1 MHSPNRL
8 ISEKS
13 PYLQQ
18 HAYNPVD
25 WHPWGEEAFLKAK
38 KEDKPVFLSIGYST
52 CHWCHVMAHESFEDE
67 ETASLMNEVFVS
79 IKVDREERPD
89 IDQIYMKACQMMT
102 GRGGW
107 PLTIIMT
114 PDKKPFFAATYMPKE
129 SRFGMVG
136 LKDIIARIQNLWKK
150 DRGQILESADNAL
163 RQLKQVRNEKPGGA
177 PDVSILTKAYL
188 ELSSIFDAQ
197 NGGFGNAPKFP
208 TPHNLMLL
216 LRYGKRFKDANPLD
230 MVETTLQAM
239 RQGGIYDHVGFGF
252 HRYSTD
258 AQWRVPHFEKMLYDQ
273 ALLALA
279 YTEAYQ
285 ATGREEYAQTTREIL
300 EYVQRDMTSPVGG
313 FYSAEDA
320 DSEGIEGKFY
330 LWTADELKSLLEK
343 DEMSLVIRLFDISES
358 GNFEKGWNIL
368 RLRTSFEDA
377 AAVLNIPL
385 RDLQERLETV
395 RKKLFLAREKRVRP
409 ARDDKILADWN
420 GLMIAALSRAAQVLE
435 VPDEPE
441 SAKYARAARRAAD
454 FVLEKMREPDGRLLH
469 RYKDEAEIMA
479 NMDDYAFLVWG
490 LIELYE
496 TIFDVK
502 YLREALKLN
511 DVMMK
516 HFWDERHGGLY
527 FTPDDGEALPVR
539 QKEIYDGAIPSGNS
553 IAMLNQ
559 LRLSHLTGD
568 SGMEEKASAMARAFG
583 GTVNSQPLGHTMFL
597 CALDFALGPSY
608 EVALVGT
615 MEDAEIK
622 EMLKALRSRFLPSI
636 AVILVSGE
644 EVRMTSKF
652 TENLSLLGGKATA
665 YVCVGYSCELPTNDA
680 SRMMELLG

>member
-1 MHSPNRL
+1 MQSPNRL

-38 KEDKPVFLSIGYST
+38 KEDKPIFLSIGYST

-67 ETASLMNEVFVS
+67 ETAKLINEAFVS

-89 IDQIYMKACQMMT
+89 IDQIYMRACQMIT
-102 GRGGW
+102 GHGGW

-114 PDKKPFFAATYMPKE
+114 PDKKPFFAATYVPKE

-136 LKDIIARIQNLWKK
+136 LKDIIARTQNLWKK
-150 DRGQILESADNAL
+150 DRGQILESADNAF
-163 RQLKQVRNEKPGGA
+163 RQLKQVRVEKPGSV
-177 PDVSILTKAYL
+177 PDVSILTKAFL
-188 ELSSIFDAQ
+188 ELSSIFDVQ

-208 TPHNLMLL
+208 TPHNLMFL
-216 LRYGKRFKDANPLD
+216 LRYWKRSKDANALD
-230 MVETTLQAM
+230 MIETTLQAM

-252 HRYSTD
+252 HRYSID

-285 ATGREEYAQTTREIL
+285 ATGKEEYAQTTREIL
-300 EYVQRDMTSPVGG
+300 EYVLRDMTSPGGG

-320 DSEGIEGKFY
+320 DSEGVEGKFY
-330 LWTADELKSLLEK
+330 LWTADELKRLLEK
-343 DEMSLVIRLFDISES
+343 DEMSLAIRLFDISES
-358 GNFEKGWNIL
+358 GNFEKGMNIL
-368 RLRTSFEDA
+368 RLRTSLEDA
-377 AAVLNIPL
+377 AAVLKVPL
-385 RDLQERLETV
+385 RDLQERLEAV

-409 ARDDKILADWN
+409 ARDGKILADWN
-420 GLMIAALSRAAQVLE
+420 GLMIAAFSRAAQVLE
-435 VPDEPE
+435 VPDEPGN
-441 SAKYARAARRAAD
+441 AKYAKAAQSAAD
-454 FVLEKMREPDGRLLH
+454 FILEKMREPDGRLLH
-469 RYKDEAEIMA
+469 RYKDGAGIAA
-479 NMDDYAFLVWG
+479 NLDDYTFTVWG

-496 TIFDVK
+496 TVFDVK
-502 YLREALKLN
+502 YLQEALRLN
-511 DVMMK
+511 DVMME
-516 HFWDERHGGLY
+516 HFWDERHGGFY

-553 IAMLNQ
+553 IAMQNL
-559 LRLSHLTGD
+559 LRRSHLTGD
-568 SGMEEKASAMARAFG
+568 SVMEEKASTIARAFG
-583 GTVNSQPLGHTMFL
+583 GTAGSQPLGHTMFL

-608 EVALVGT
+608 EVALVGS
-615 MEDAEIK
+615 MKDAEIT

-644 EVRMTSKF
+644 GVRRIAKF
-652 TENLSLLGGKATA
+652 TENLPQLGGKATA
-665 YVCVGYSCELPTNDA
+665 YVCAGYSCELPTNDA

>member
-1 MHSPNRL
+1 
-8 ISEKS
+8 
-13 PYLQQ
+13 
-18 HAYNPVD
+18 
-25 WHPWGEEAFLKAK
+25 
-38 KEDKPVFLSIGYST
+38 
-52 CHWCHVMAHESFEDE
+52 MAHESFEDE